1 MKQLNMAVVVVVIIV
16 IIIIIIIIIS
26 EWQIQQQKA
35 MDGMEYYDSI

>member
-16 IIIIIIIIIS
+16 IIIIIIIS

-35 MDGMEYYDSI
+35 MDGMEYYDSK